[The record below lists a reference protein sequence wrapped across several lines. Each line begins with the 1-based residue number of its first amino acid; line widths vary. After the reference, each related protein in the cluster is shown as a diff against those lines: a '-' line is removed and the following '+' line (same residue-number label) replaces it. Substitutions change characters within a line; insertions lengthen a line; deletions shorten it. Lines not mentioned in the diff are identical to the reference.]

1 VPFQVI
7 PRELAFFDLFDR
19 AAGGVLRAV
28 VDLAILLDDLPNAE
42 RHAQRIRD
50 LEHEGD
56 DLTHQ
61 IIALVNTTF
70 VTPFDRKD
78 MHRLAS
84 SLDDVID
91 CVEGLADLLVLLRI
105 AKPLPQFVQ
114 QIEVLRRAT
123 TAVAQAVR
131 ELRSLH
137 PLEAVLTEIK
147 RAEREGDWVY
157 RRGVAE
163 LYSGDYEPMQVL
175 MWKDLLHQG
184 ETALDKCE
192 DIANTIESVLLKF
205 A

>member
-1 VPFQVI
+1 MPFQVI

-19 AAGGVLRAV
+19 AAGGVLRSV
-28 VDLAILLDDLPNAE
+28 VDLAILVEDLPNAE

>member
-19 AAGGVLRAV
+19 AAAGVLRSV
-28 VDLAILLDDLPNAE
+28 VDLAVLVEDLPNAE

-84 SLDDVID
+84 CLDDVID

-163 LYSGDYEPMQVL
+163 LYSGEYEPMQVL

>member
-1 VPFQVI
+1 MPFQVI

-19 AAGGVLRAV
+19 AAEGVLRAV

>member
-1 VPFQVI
+1 MPFQVI

-19 AAGGVLRAV
+19 AAGGVLRSV
-28 VDLAILLDDLPNAE
+28 VDLAVLVDDLPNAE

-84 SLDDVID
+84 CLDDVID

-137 PLEAVLTEIK
+137 PLEAVLIEIK

>member
-1 VPFQVI
+1 MPFQVI

-19 AAGGVLRAV
+19 AAGGVLRSV
-28 VDLAILLDDLPNAE
+28 VDLAVLVDDLPNAE

-84 SLDDVID
+84 CLDDVID

-163 LYSGDYEPMQVL
+163 LYSGEYEPMQVL

>member
-1 VPFQVI
+1 M
-7 PRELAFFDLFDR
+7 ACC
-19 AAGGVLRAV
+19 GSV

-84 SLDDVID
+84 CLDDVID

-114 QIEVLRRAT
+114 QIEVLAPGDDGGRPGGSRTPFVAPARGRADRDQT
-123 TAVAQAVR
+123 
-131 ELRSLH
+131 
-137 PLEAVLTEIK
+137 
-147 RAEREGDWVY
+147 G
-157 RRGVAE
+157 
-163 LYSGDYEPMQVL
+163 
-175 MWKDLLHQG
+175 
-184 ETALDKCE
+184 
-192 DIANTIESVLLKF
+192 
-205 A
+205 

>member
-19 AAGGVLRAV
+19 AAGGVLRSV
-28 VDLAILLDDLPNAE
+28 VDLAILVEDLPNAE

>member
-1 VPFQVI
+1 MPFQVI

-19 AAGGVLRAV
+19 AAGGVLRSV
-28 VDLAILLDDLPNAE
+28 VDLAVLVGDLPNAE

-84 SLDDVID
+84 CLDDVID

-163 LYSGDYEPMQVL
+163 LYSGEYEPMQVL